1 MEGMIPGD
9 LTEWQAQKRQLTRD
23 AFGRAFPHPFLLRR
37 AHSKKDGEDGAAGS
51 DFGEQK
57 LGFRTN
63 VSDAGSTQ
71 DVPTG
76 SVRMLGALVLPIVK
90 KPTNPYPERISV
102 GRALNCDV
110 VIRDGT
116 VSKLHGHFVPVS
128 AREADLVDRASQNGT
143 KVNGQPLKPE
153 IARRVVSGDTIIF
166 GSIAVQFLDAK
177 KLWDLL

>member
-1 MEGMIPGD
+1 MIPSD

-37 AHSKKDGEDGAAGS
+37 ALHRKEDEAGG

-57 LGFRTN
+57 LSFRTN
-63 VSDAGSTQ
+63 VSDAGTTQ

-143 KVNGQPLKPE
+143 KLNGLPLAPE
-153 IARRVVSGDTIIF
+153 VPKRVTSGDTIIF

>member
-1 MEGMIPGD
+1 MIPSD

-23 AFGRAFPHPFLLRR
+23 AFGRAFPYPFLLRR
-37 AHSKKDGEDGAAGS
+37 AHARKEGEEGG

-63 VSDAGSTQ
+63 VSDAGTTQ

-110 VIRDGT
+110 VIRDGS
-116 VSKLHGHFVPVS
+116 VSKLHGHFTPVS
-128 AREADLVDRASQNGT
+128 ALEAELVDRASQNGT
-143 KVNGQPLKPE
+143 RVNGVPLKPE
-153 IARRVVSGDTIIF
+153 IAKRVGPGDTIIF
-166 GSIAVQFLDAK
+166 GAIAVQFLDAK

>member
-1 MEGMIPGD
+1 MIPGD

-23 AFGRAFPHPFLLRR
+23 AFGRAYPYPFLLRR
-37 AHSKKDGEDGAAGS
+37 AHQKKEGEDGGGG
-51 DFGEQK
+51 DFAEQR
-57 LGFRTN
+57 LAFRTN
-63 VSDAGSTQ
+63 VNDAGTTQ

-90 KPTNPYPERISV
+90 KPTNPYPERVSV

-110 VIRDGT
+110 VIRDGS

-128 AREADLVDRASQNGT
+128 PREAELVDRASQNGT
-143 KVNGQPLKPE
+143 KLNGLPLAPE
-153 IARRVVSGDTIIF
+153 VAKRVTSGDTIIF
-166 GSIAVQFLDAK
+166 GSIAVQFLEAR